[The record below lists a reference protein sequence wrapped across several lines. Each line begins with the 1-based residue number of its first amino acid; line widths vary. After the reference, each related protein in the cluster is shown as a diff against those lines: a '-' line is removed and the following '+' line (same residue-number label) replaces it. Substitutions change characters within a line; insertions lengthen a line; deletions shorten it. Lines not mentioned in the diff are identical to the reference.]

1 MTDTE
6 KIRKNDPGH
15 PEICTVFSY
24 HGKFTP
30 QEQLCNIESDCRAG
44 LLGCVDCKKLCAT
57 NISQELAPLIER
69 RHFYETH
76 MELVKEILLDGEAKA
91 QVIARH
97 TMQEVRT
104 AMRLGETTFSNHP

>member
-1 MTDTE
+1 
-6 KIRKNDPGH
+6 
-15 PEICTVFSY
+15 
-24 HGKFTP
+24 
-30 QEQLCNIESDCRAG
+30 
-44 LLGCVDCKKLCAT
+44 
-57 NISQELAPLIER
+57 
-69 RHFYETH
+69 